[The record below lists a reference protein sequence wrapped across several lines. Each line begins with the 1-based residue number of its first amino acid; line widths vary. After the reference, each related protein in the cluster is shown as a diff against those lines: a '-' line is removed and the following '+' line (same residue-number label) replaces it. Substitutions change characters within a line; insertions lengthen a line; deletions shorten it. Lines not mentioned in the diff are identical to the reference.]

1 MRNRL
6 IVLAFLL
13 ASCAGVPPAPTAPS
27 ALPAPPPTAPAPPLA
42 APAPPPTVPAP
53 PLAAPAP
60 PPTALPAPAPPPAA
74 ALPVPPPTAPAPP
87 QIVNVIVFPGGFNW
101 PIWVAQE
108 KGLFAKNGLE
118 VKITPTPSSVF
129 QLTNLIDGKFDI
141 AMTAIDNLIAYREGQ
156 GEAPRLGPDLFAF
169 MGGDNGFLRLVT
181 VPEVGNYRE
190 LHGKALSVD
199 ALTTGYAF
207 VLFEILA
214 RNRMQK
220 DRDYTVVTAGGVL
233 QRFQALM
240 EKKHAGTLLLSPFEV
255 QAEAKGFHRLANAID
270 VLGRY
275 QGLVGGARK
284 SWAEQNR
291 DAVVGYIRAYSD
303 AVDWLYD
310 PTNRDEALAIF
321 MKNLPGASAP
331 AALTAYGILLGS
343 TEGFQRKAKI
353 DMEGVKTVLALR
365 SKYGQPRKSLSDPS
379 PYYDPSFYDAAMKR

>member
-6 IVLAFLL
+6 IAGVLASLL
-13 ASCAGVPPAPTAPS
+13 ASCAGVPPVPTTPS
-27 ALPAPPPTAPAPPLA
+27 ALPAPPPA
-42 APAPPPTVPAP
+42 
-53 PLAAPAP
+53 
-60 PPTALPAPAPPPAA
+60 APAPPPAA
-74 ALPVPPPTAPAPP
+74 ALPVPPPAAPVPPPAAALPVPPSVAPAPP

-156 GEAPRLGPDLFAF
+156 GEVSKLGPDLFAF

-181 VPEVGNYRE
+181 VPEVRNYRE

-255 QAEAKGFHRLANAID
+255 QAEAKGFNRLANAID

-291 DAVVGYIRAYSD
+291 DAVVRYIRAFSD

-321 MKNLPGASAP
+321 MKNLPAASAQG
-331 AALTAYGILLGS
+331 ALTAYGILLGS

-365 SKYGQPRKSLSDPS
+365 SKYGQPRKFLSDPS
-379 PYYDPSFYDAAMKR
+379 PYYDPSFYDAAMRR